1 MKKIFLATLI
11 LLVASGSFAQ
21 KNKKK
26 KEVTMSC
33 CAVPATK
40 AFARFASDK
49 EFMMSHANP
58 LPFTFISEKGGTDI
72 TYKAADGTD
81 AYGYEIKASKK
92 TNYYI
97 FVIHEWWGLND
108 YIKQQAE
115 KLNTDFDIN
124 VIALDLYDKKVATK
138 QEDAAKYM
146 QSANATRIENIIKGA
161 MAYAGKEAKIFT
173 IGWCFG
179 GGWSLQTSILLGNQA
194 AGCIMYYG
202 MPEKSE
208 EKLKSLKADVLGLFA
223 NKEQWITPQVVNDF
237 ETTMKKLNK
246 GITIYRYDAVHAFA
260 NPSNPN
266 HDKAATE
273 DAYKHVTEFLK
284 ARIK

>member
-1 MKKIFLATLI
+1 MKKLLLFTLI
-11 LLVASGSFAQ
+11 FMAAFGSFAQ
-21 KNKKK
+21 KK
-26 KEVTMSC
+26 KEKQTMSC
-33 CAVPATK
+33 CAISSTTK
-40 AFARFASDK
+40 FARFASDK
-49 EFMMSHANP
+49 EFIMNHAAP
-58 LPFTFISEKGGTDI
+58 LPFHFVSEKGGTDI

-81 AYGYEIKASKK
+81 AFGYEIKASKK

-97 FVIHEWWGLND
+97 FVIQEWWGLND
-108 YIKQQAE
+108 YIKQQSE
-115 KLNTDFDIN
+115 KLNKDFDIN
-124 VIALDLYDKKVATK
+124 VIALDLYDKKIATTP
-138 QEDAAKYM
+138 EEASKYM
-146 QSANATRIENIIKGA
+146 QAANTERIQNIIKGA
-161 MAYAGKEAKIFT
+161 IKYAGADAKIFT

-179 GGWSLQTSILLGNQA
+179 GGWSLQTSLLAGKQA

-223 NKEQWITPQVVNDF
+223 NKEQWITPQIVNEF
-237 ETTMKKLNK
+237 EATLKKLNK
-246 GITIYRYDAVHAFA
+246 GVTIYRYDAVHAFA

-266 HDKAATE
+266 HNKAATE